1 MLGLQFEVQ
10 ERLTGTNVLF
20 QVTIDPQWQ
29 STKYKVRDRN
39 AVMFNNTLL
48 ADVWFSVGSE
58 ALMAQLTPAGGSG
71 DLTANAA
78 TAMPKKIPAHK
89 YVLATASTVFYA
101 MFYGGCAGD
110 REKDL
115 IEVPDVEPQV
125 Y

>member
-1 MLGLQFEVQ
+1 
-10 ERLTGTNVLF
+10 
-20 QVTIDPQWQ
+20 
-29 STKYKVRDRN
+29 
-39 AVMFNNTLL
+39 MFNNTLL

-58 ALMAQLTPAGGSG
+58 ALMAQLTAGGSG
-71 DLTANAA
+71 EQASGQA
-78 TAMPKKIPAHK
+78 AMPKRIPAHK

-125 Y
+125 NFYCTTIL

>member
-1 MLGLQFEVQ
+1 
-10 ERLTGTNVLF
+10 
-20 QVTIDPQWQ
+20 
-29 STKYKVRDRN
+29 
-39 AVMFNNTLL
+39 MFNNTLL

-58 ALMAQLTPAGGSG
+58 ALQAQLTPAGGSG
-71 DLTANAA
+71 DLTANSA

-125 Y
+125 PKNFLLAYMQAEIETKLISGISGHAEVHLLRRN